1 MRPHSGP
8 VTDTSSRL
16 LAIGELSRAS
26 GLTVSAL
33 RFYDRECV
41 LVPAE
46 VDPDTGYRRYSPGQ
60 VQQARL
66 LAGMR
71 RVGMPLA
78 EMSAVLESL
87 PDTEVAEDLLSAHL
101 RRLEDGLTD
110 ARREVAR
117 LTGLLSGPRQ
127 EPLEL
132 VVDASALARAID
144 SVRYA
149 ASADPDFPML
159 CAVLVDPHPD
169 GVRLVATDR
178 YRLAVAEV
186 EGAAAGHAEG
196 RMSLLPTTLVDR
208 LRRALWE
215 TWHEAGGG
223 LRVQL
228 RFSPHHFTAVLPGGV
243 GSGSEEV
250 VGETLGLD
258 CPDYRRLLHDE
269 RAPEVTSM
277 RIPVVDILAGLAELS
292 QPRVHLGSAGVT
304 TEPGDGVLVD
314 RAFLWE
320 AASTL
325 GEGYAVLPTDGEI
338 APLALRGAD
347 GARLSLVMPVRP
359 EPAP

>member
-1 MRPHSGP
+1 MTNTSPH
-8 VTDTSSRL
+8 L

-33 RFYDRECV
+33 RFYDRERV

-46 VDPDTGYRRYSPGQ
+46 VDPSTGYRRYAPSQ

-117 LTGLLSGPRQ
+117 LTGLLAGPRQ
-127 EPLEL
+127 EPLEIS
-132 VVDASALARAID
+132 VDASALARAVD

-149 ASADPDFPML
+149 ASSDPDFPML
-159 CAVLVDPHPD
+159 CAVLLEPHPD
-169 GVRLVATDR
+169 GLRLVATDR

-186 EGAAAGHAEG
+186 EGAPLGHPEG
-196 RMSLLPTTLVDR
+196 RMSLLPTALVDR

-215 TWHEAGGG
+215 SPTEVGGG
-223 LRVQL
+223 PPVRLRI
-228 RFSPHHFTAVLPGGV
+228 SPHHFTAVLPGD
-243 GSGSEEV
+243 EEV
-250 VGETLGLD
+250 DGPTLDLD
-258 CPDYRRLLHDE
+258 FPDYRRLLPDE
-269 RAPEVTSM
+269 HSPEVPSTHV
-277 RIPVVDILAGLAELS
+277 PVVDILTGLAELA
-292 QPRVHLGSAGVT
+292 QPRVHLGSAGVSSH
-304 TEPGDGVLVD
+304 PNDGLLLD
-314 RAFLWE
+314 RTFLWE

-325 GEGYAVLPTDGEI
+325 GEGYAVLPLDGEI
-338 APLALRGAD
+338 APLALRGTD
-347 GARLSLVMPVRP
+347 GSRLTLVMPVRP
-359 EPAP
+359 EPTP